1 MVHTV
6 ILKQLSAA
14 NWEFEYKMCCH
25 ALGDTEDVELAIE
38 DHPAG
43 KNNKN
48 RGSQKTLVAIF
59 LAEPDRELI
68 AAMRWRVHTR
78 MG

>member
-1 MVHTV
+1 MAHTV

-14 NWEFEYKMCCH
+14 NWEFEYDTCCY
-25 ALGDTEDVELAIE
+25 ALGDMRGFQLAIE

-48 RGSQKTLVAIF
+48 RGSKKTLVAIF

-68 AAMRWRVHTR
+68 AAIRWRVHTR

>member
-6 ILKQLSAA
+6 ILKQLSHS
-14 NWEFEYKMCCH
+14 NWEFEYDMCCR
-25 ALGDTEDVELAIE
+25 ALGDTEGVELAIE

-48 RGSQKTLVAIF
+48 RGSGKTLVAIF
-59 LAEPDRELI
+59 LAEPDHELI
-68 AAMRWRVHTR
+68 AAMRWRIHTR

>member
-1 MVHTV
+1 MAHTV
-6 ILKQLSAA
+6 ILKQLSAG
-14 NWEFEYKMCCH
+14 NFEFEYDMCVH
-25 ALGDTEDVELAIE
+25 ALGDLQGFQLAIE

-48 RGSQKTLVAIF
+48 RYSNKTLVAIF
-59 LAEPDRELI
+59 PTEPDHELI
-68 AAMRWRVHTR
+68 LAMRWRIHTR